1 MDHEKTG
8 RYIAAC
14 RKKKKMT
21 QKDLADRLGVT
32 NKAVSK
38 WETGQGMPDISAL
51 LELARVL
58 DVPVEAILEGGPAET
73 ETVQP
78 ALQEYTTP
86 SGVMEHPEKKERSRY
101 VLEGVGGILLV
112 LGILCLGVQIWY
124 ILNRDG
130 YQIEYMARWMFFA
143 VNGAAHLFLMACG
156 LCMKKLRPFFLKP
169 AVVLGAVL
177 LFAGNGAAGLLTD
190 DGQREI
196 LSFSP
201 GFPSDCMVLKIQED
215 NGSARLYRQAA
226 GPFVRQAET
235 FPFTVAGE
243 VKTQW
248 LEKDV
253 CAVTYES
260 EEDGGVHQY
269 VATYGDRS
277 DGTAYYYV
285 SNAIAGT
292 WVGEG
297 GYMLD
302 VRNGQM
308 ELETPRG
315 VEIYEYDAY
324 MQYGTL
330 SLVFPKNGPE
340 WTLVLNADCI
350 LEGGE
355 NTVEDGGTLT
365 LCRVSMKK
373 TTPVV
378 LERIMDGDI

>member
-1 MDHEKTG
+1 
-8 RYIAAC
+8 
-14 RKKKKMT
+14 
-21 QKDLADRLGVT
+21 
-32 NKAVSK
+32 
-38 WETGQGMPDISAL
+38 
-51 LELARVL
+51 
-58 DVPVEAILEGGPAET
+58 
-73 ETVQP
+73 
-78 ALQEYTTP
+78 
-86 SGVMEHPEKKERSRY
+86 
-101 VLEGVGGILLV
+101 
-112 LGILCLGVQIWY
+112 
-124 ILNRDG
+124 
-130 YQIEYMARWMFFA
+130 
-143 VNGAAHLFLMACG
+143 
-156 LCMKKLRPFFLKP
+156 MKKLRPFFLKP

-177 LFAGNGAAGLLTD
+177 LFAGNGAAGFLTD

-201 GFPSDCMVLKIQED
+201 GLPSDCMVLKIQED
-215 NGSARLYRQAA
+215 NGFARLYRQAA

-330 SLVFPKNGPE
+330 SLVFPKDGPE

>member
-1 MDHEKTG
+1 MIRTKTAKGEDSMDHEKTG

-38 WETGQGMPDISAL
+38 WETGQGMPDISVL
-51 LELARVL
+51 LELARIL
-58 DVPVEAILEGGPAET
+58 EVPVEAILEGGPSET
-73 ETVQP
+73 EIEAV
-78 ALQEYTTP
+78 
-86 SGVMEHPEKKERSRY
+86 HPEEKDGFRY
-101 VLEGVGGILLV
+101 LLEGAGGILLI

-124 ILNRDG
+124 IFNRDG

-143 VNGAAHLFLMACG
+143 VNGAALLFFMAG
-156 LCMKKLRPFFLKP
+156 ALCMKKLRRFFLKP
-169 AVVLGAVL
+169 TVALGAVL
-177 LFAGNGAAGLLTD
+177 LFAGNGAAFLLTD
-190 DGQREI
+190 NGQREI

-201 GFPSDCMVLKIQED
+201 GFPSDSMVLKIQED
-215 NGSARLYRQAA
+215 NGAARLYRQAA
-226 GPFVRQAET
+226 GPFVRQAEV
-235 FPFTVAGE
+235 FPFTVTGE
-243 VKTQW
+243 VKIQW

-260 EEDGGVHQY
+260 EEDEGVHQY

-277 DGTAYYYV
+277 DGIAYYYV

-292 WVGEG
+292 WVGED
-297 GYMLD
+297 GYRLD
-302 VRNGQM
+302 VHNGQM

-315 VEIYEYDAY
+315 VETYEYNAY
-324 MQYGTL
+324 IQYGTL
-330 SLVFPKNGPE
+330 SLVFPKDGPR
-340 WTLVLNADCI
+340 WTLVLNTDCI
-350 LEGGE
+350 LESGE

-378 LERIMDGDI
+378 LKRIMDGDI

>member
-1 MDHEKTG
+1 M
-8 RYIAAC
+8 
-14 RKKKKMT
+14 
-21 QKDLADRLGVT
+21 
-32 NKAVSK
+32 
-38 WETGQGMPDISAL
+38 
-51 LELARVL
+51 
-58 DVPVEAILEGGPAET
+58 
-73 ETVQP
+73 
-78 ALQEYTTP
+78 
-86 SGVMEHPEKKERSRY
+86 
-101 VLEGVGGILLV
+101 
-112 LGILCLGVQIWY
+112 
-124 ILNRDG
+124 
-130 YQIEYMARWMFFA
+130 
-143 VNGAAHLFLMACG
+143 
-156 LCMKKLRPFFLKP
+156 
-169 AVVLGAVL
+169 
-177 LFAGNGAAGLLTD
+177 
-190 DGQREI
+190 
-196 LSFSP
+196 
-201 GFPSDCMVLKIQED
+201 
-215 NGSARLYRQAA
+215 
-226 GPFVRQAET
+226 
-235 FPFTVAGE
+235 
-243 VKTQW
+243 
-248 LEKDV
+248 

-302 VRNGQM
+302 MRNGQM

-315 VEIYEYDAY
+315 VETYEYDAY